1 MEKDLAFQEKTVSL
15 PKIKKNDSLSTIDL
29 HEENHQDSI
38 REGGQ
43 TLNVDDDCQ
52 IVKPSK
58 RKLK

>member
-15 PKIKKNDSLSTIDL
+15 PKIKKMTVCQL
-29 HEENHQDSI
+29 ENHQDST
-38 REGGQ
+38 RGSGQ
-43 TLNVDDDCQ
+43 TLKVDDDCQ